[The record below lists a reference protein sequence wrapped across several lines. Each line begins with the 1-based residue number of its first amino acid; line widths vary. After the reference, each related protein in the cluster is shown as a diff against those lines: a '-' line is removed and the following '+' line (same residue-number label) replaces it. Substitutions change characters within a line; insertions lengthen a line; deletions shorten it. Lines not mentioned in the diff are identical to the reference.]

1 MSTAAPLARLS
12 LNQITVD
19 QWSLPELVEGCARAG
34 IGTIAPWREPVAK
47 VGLDAAARLIADA
60 GLRVSSLC
68 RGGFFPAPTETDRR
82 RADDDNRRA
91 VDEAAALG
99 TDVLVLVCG
108 PPIGRELERARTDIA
123 AGIERLV
130 PYAAEH
136 RVRLGIE
143 PLHPMMIGERSAIV
157 TLGEA
162 LDVALRFDAATVGVV
177 VDAYHVFWDP
187 ALEREL
193 ARAAGRIV
201 GFHVSDWLVP
211 TPDLLQ
217 GRGMMGDGII
227 DLRRMRGL
235 VEDAGYD
242 GPIEVEVI
250 NRDLWRLP
258 GDELVELVR
267 ERFAAAV

>member
-1 MSTAAPLARLS
+1 MTEPVPLGRLS

-19 QWSLPELVEGCARAG
+19 QWTLPEVVEGCARAG

-47 VGLDAAARLIADA
+47 VGLDVAAPLIADA
-60 GLRVSSLC
+60 GLSVSSLC
-68 RGGFFPAPTETDRR
+68 RGGFFPAATESERR

-108 PPIGRELERARTDIA
+108 PPLDRDLARARAEIA

-130 PYAAEH
+130 PYAAQH
-136 RVRLGIE
+136 AVRLGVE

-162 LDVALRFDAATVGVV
+162 VELALRFDADQVGVV
-177 VDAYHVFWDP
+177 IDAYHVWWDP
-187 ALEREL
+187 ALEREI

-227 DLRRMRGL
+227 DLRRMRAL

-258 GDELVELVR
+258 GDELVALAC
-267 ERFAAAV
+267 ERFAATL